1 MPPPPFRTSPGATG
15 RHRAG
20 RRATM
25 ASSRRTPMAPYDRRV
40 TPRIFVLWRGRWWV
54 SALMAGGFLVSL
66 FVRSPSNSFVPS
78 WLSTTLKVSLAL
90 AYAVM
95 SVVQL
100 VGLRRHGRAPSP
112 QG

>member
-1 MPPPPFRTSPGATG
+1 
-15 RHRAG
+15 
-20 RRATM
+20 
-25 ASSRRTPMAPYDRRV
+25 
-40 TPRIFVLWRGRWWV
+40 
-54 SALMAGGFLVSL
+54 MAGGFLVSL